1 MIDLN
6 DIIYSPEGTEDVV
19 DLRNSEIVEVVGELN
34 GIVVSVVI
42 YERVDVQFRESP
54 VWGHLLLLLLPHCPH
69 YVGTVC
75 TVCVGKCVHSVH
87 GIHFEGIEELCGLW
101 GC

>member
-19 DLRNSEIVEVVGELN
+19 DLRDSEIVEVVGKLY
-34 GIVVSVVI
+34 GKVASVVI
-42 YERVDVQFRESP
+42 DVRVDVQIRESP
-54 VWGHLLLLLLPHCPH
+54 VWGHLLLLLPHCPH

-75 TVCVGKCVHSVH
+75 VGKCVHSVH
-87 GIHFEGIEELCGLW
+87 GVHFGRIEEL
-101 GC
+101 